1 MSGVSNPPS
10 FLAAT
15 VWPEPLPDE
24 TLYSL
29 VAHTCRLNGWPSER
43 GACSH
48 LFGDHG
54 SLRLGDVLVYMDRFV
69 AETRGLYGGPAEVLA
84 RMTHAGFFDRLGSRP
99 GVDVSQPWSP
109 DAGDVVVAPEYRG
122 LATLSNGQAHIWRWC
137 PECNEED
144 LGRHGRVYWRRTH
157 QLPGVFICTRH
168 GRPLLEAN
176 IRYWVR
182 QQHLFLP
189 DNLPEKAIPVPSCP
203 PGADLDQAMALA
215 RFAAQVLDT
224 PDEGNSPE
232 AVQGALIDGLLT
244 AGLVTKGGN
253 IRRHEFLLSL
263 TGFYAGLAGVESV
276 AQQLAK
282 GRLNSLTRDLT
293 DSVQSRPAVLNL
305 MLAFWL
311 FGSWEL
317 FREHCLWRKAI
328 DSRASAGSISPWSD
342 ADMEGENDRT
352 SVQSRHRQVCLDL
365 LHALPQA
372 TRTDLW
378 KQNPRSFRWLL
389 QHDSKWI
396 DASLPPARAGAN
408 QLALFDNE

>member
-48 LFGDHG
+48 LFGDHD
-54 SLRLGDVLVYMDRFV
+54 SLRLGDVLVDMDRFV
-69 AETRGLYGGPAEVLA
+69 AETRGLYGGPADVLA
-84 RMTHAGFFDRLGSRP
+84 RMTHTCFFDRLGSRP
-99 GVDVSQPWSP
+99 GVDVAQPLNP
-109 DAGDVVVAPEYRG
+109 DAVDADVAPEFLG

-157 QLPGVFICTRH
+157 QLPGVFVCTQH
-168 GRPLLEAN
+168 GRSLLEAN
-176 IRYWVR
+176 IPYRVR

-189 DNLPEKAIPVPSCP
+189 DNLPEKATSPSCP
-203 PGADLDQAMALA
+203 PGADLDEAMALA
-215 RFAAQVLDT
+215 RFATQVQDT
-224 PDEGNSPE
+224 PDEDNSPE
-232 AVQGALIDGLLT
+232 AVQGALIDGLSA

-253 IRRHEFLLSL
+253 VRRQEFLLSL
-263 TGFYAGLAGVESV
+263 TDFYGGLIGVESI

-282 GRLNSLTRDLT
+282 GRLNCLTRELT

-317 FREHCLWRKAI
+317 FREHCLWRKAT
-328 DSRASAGSISPWSD
+328 DSRVSVGSISLSSN

-352 SVQSRHRQVCLDL
+352 SAQSRHRQACLDI

-389 QHDSKWI
+389 QYDSRWI
-396 DASLPPARAGAN
+396 DTHLPPDRAGLS
-408 QLALFDNE
+408 QLVLFDNK